1 MATLKAKMV
10 TKTKKYECGSLWWQQ
25 LKTNKG
31 IITRG
36 NKISALCT
44 WVNKTYVKSFCK
56 KYPLMEQWWF
66 LKTNKFVW
74 IVNGFS
80 PVCYVGV
87 VVICS
92 FLCNFKIGVLVF
104 ECRVSLFCF
113 HINFD
118 FFVCFNVIVYI
129 LMHVKYQYKNEKDI
143 FVLIYIS
150 KNRIF
155 TKINTG
161 IFITISRIL
170 IWILR
175 FCRPKPFTVILHIST
190 EMSPGDTS
198 LSLIS
203 LLIFLHFTSNLNF

>member
-1 MATLKAKMV
+1 MV
-10 TKTKKYECGSLWWQQ
+10 L
-25 LKTNKG
+25 
-31 IITRG
+31 
-36 NKISALCT
+36 SAL
-44 WVNKTYVKSFCK
+44 
-56 KYPLMEQWWF
+56 
-66 LKTNKFVW
+66 
-74 IVNGFS
+74 
-80 PVCYVGV
+80 CYVGV

-129 LMHVKYQYKNEKDI
+129 LMYVKYQYKNEKEI

-150 KNRIF
+150 KKRIF
-155 TKINTG
+155 TRIM
-161 IFITISRIL
+161 ISRIL

-198 LSLIS
+198 LSLMS